1 VAPEFFDL
9 PLEEQLRIM
18 KEDTLKSRDQRRAEV
33 KGLLAPAKAKP
44 PPKIPKE
51 VFIQNRLATLKAAMD
66 KLRSGDGGNTKAAEE
81 LQDRIY
87 MLERDLAKEKQK
99 NVTRSPKAV
108 PRSPKRSP
116 KAVSRS
122 PKAVPRSPKAVPR
135 KSPKKTDLATLYARL
150 ARLRRKGGDAA
161 AERALED
168 RINRREG
175 NAAVRPGS
183 PKAPKAPR
191 IRLKGSKEDRLAD
204 LYAQLGKLRGK
215 GGDAA
220 AERALEDRIN
230 RLEGTLAVRPRVRAR
245 KTRSP
250 RSSPKAKRS
259 PKAPSPKTGVDVPKL
274 VKMRE
279 FIRSTAMPDLNE
291 NFDKA
296 TEAAASEAEKTN
308 LQQKADRLHQMMLET
323 DRILRGATKGGA
335 LDAADATKLAQ
346 NYTQMN
352 KGLAELRRAAK
363 KSPAKK
369 GPKAATKKVAAKGKG
384 NEKYPNHEKGTC
396 PVGPPPRD
404 KVCVH
409 GYWKAV
415 PKK

>member
-1 VAPEFFDL
+1 MAPEFFDL

-51 VFIQNRLATLKAAMD
+51 VFIQNRLTTLKAAMD
-66 KLRSGDGGNTKAAEE
+66 KLRSGDGGNTKAAAE

-99 NVTRSPKAV
+99 NATRSPKAPLV
-108 PRSPKRSP
+108 QAKAGP
-116 KAVSRS
+116 KA
-122 PKAVPRSPKAVPR
+122 APRSPKAAAK

-183 PKAPKAPR
+183 PKAPR
-191 IRLKGSKEDRLAD
+191 IRPKGSKEDRLAD
-204 LYAQLGKLRGK
+204 LYAQLGKMRGK
-215 GGDAA
+215 GGGA
-220 AERALEDRIN
+220 AEERSLEDRIN

-245 KTRSP
+245 KARSP
-250 RSSPKAKRS
+250 AKKSPKAKRS
-259 PKAPSPKTGVDVPKL
+259 PKAKKSPMAGVDVPKL

-279 FIRSTAMPDLNE
+279 FIRRTAMPDLNE

-296 TEAAASEAEKTN
+296 MEAAASEAEKTN

-323 DRILRGATKGGA
+323 DRILRRATKGGA

-352 KGLAELRRAAK
+352 TGLAELRRAAK
-363 KSPAKK
+363 KGAAKKSPAKRS
-369 GPKAATKKVAAKGKG
+369 PKAKKGAAKGKG
-384 NEKYPNHEKGTC
+384 GQMYPNHEKGTC
-396 PVGPPPRD
+396 PMGPPPPD